1 MLANPYWHALKTEHA
16 AFAIGSG
23 QALCY
28 PADVIP
34 FCGVEEASPAALVAL
49 RELIEPG
56 RLVYLTA
63 DRIPAVPGIEVVN
76 ELACRQM
83 QHAVPSDGLTAF
95 PGRIDV
101 ECRLLGAED
110 AAAMSALTDLA
121 FPGFFR
127 ARTHTL
133 GEYYG
138 IHVDGELVAMAG
150 ERLALPGLR
159 EISAVCTHPAH
170 TGKGYAAALMARLA
184 RAHAAAGLTSFLHV
198 VADNERAIAL
208 YERLGFV
215 KTRQLLFHQLRAL

>member
-1 MLANPYWHALKTEHA
+1 MLANPYWYALKTEHA

-63 DRIPAVPGIEVVN
+63 DRVPAVPGIEAVSQ
-76 ELACRQM
+76 LACRQM
-83 QHAVPSDGLTAF
+83 HFTAIGDSIALPSR
-95 PGRIDV
+95 PDV
-101 ECRLLGAED
+101 QSRLLGTAD

-127 ARTHTL
+127 ARTHIL
-133 GEYYG
+133 GQYYG
-138 IHVDGELVAMAG
+138 VHVEGELVAMAG
-150 ERLALPGLR
+150 ERLALPGFR
-159 EISAVCTHPAH
+159 EISAVCTHPEH
-170 TGKGYAAALMARLA
+170 TGKGYAAVLMARLV
-184 RAHAAAGLTSFLHV
+184 RAHAAAGLKSFLHV
-198 VADNERAIAL
+198 ATENERAIAL
-208 YERLGFV
+208 YERLGFM
-215 KTRQLLFHQLRAL
+215 TRTQLLFHQLRAF